1 MSDLHQ
7 FPDSLERLIN
17 AGEDRAAE
25 LDAAADAIR
34 ADKPFQ
40 HGVHEVDPARI
51 RSEMRAE
58 ANQLRDDA
66 RRWRSVLEAARR
78 FGADLHAE
86 LEK

>member
-25 LDAAADAIR
+25 LDAR
-34 ADKPFQ
+34 ADELSEL
-40 HGVHEVDPARI
+40 HTYAGHVDRVRDPGRPAR
-51 RSEMRAE
+51 MRAE

-66 RRWRSVLEAARR
+66 RRWRSILEAARR
-78 FGADLHAE
+78 FGADLQSE
-86 LEK
+86 LER